1 MQLMNLYG
9 VFLDMSKAF
18 DKLWHDGLIFK
29 LKSMGISNVLLDLVG
44 S

>member
-29 LKSMGISNVLLDLVG
+29 LKSMGISNVLLDLAG